1 MNFFKGSNILRQSLD
16 QGPSVLSGVHS
27 PLAIHDPLSN
37 MLEKSKPGQKYLI
50 VLPDEDS
57 VETYTQNLPFN
68 FLTLHSFGTSPYSG
82 LEPSSHISPNRLR
95 FLYGVIDP
103 NNKIKVFVTYPEA
116 LLLKTLSKKEL
127 KSKVL
132 HFEFADSFFENPTES
147 LLKLGYQPT
156 QFVERPGQFCDK
168 GGIVDVFSPAH
179 KKPHRIELFGND
191 IESLR
196 FFSVDTQRTE
206 NESSSLNLL
215 PATETLYSPESKAGL
230 ISQLSKK
237 GPDHS
242 WTKDSLH
249 KVRNGV
255 PFSEKEFFL
264 PLFWNDSSTALDYFD
279 DNTHVILFD
288 ETQTRSHWN
297 SQFSLFKS
305 EFENNLEIEKP
316 YLEPEDIYKNTFSVE
331 RFKKRVNICSVL
343 VSDLSTYNDE
353 TEFNELNYST
363 TDLKPA
369 LSNIKKNSSSWED
382 FTKEVKHLLAGWVKN
397 ENNVYIC
404 CKSDNT
410 IKRTQSILKEL
421 NISFDELSHETDIDD
436 LEPPTVHIVSKN
448 SASSTKFNEDRA
460 VFIKF
465 EDLFGKDNRVNR
477 NQKSGHAK
485 YFDKLESLRMGDMEV
500 GDLVVHIQHGVGIFK
515 GLKLIGLAGV
525 DSECLEVQYDGKD
538 KLFLPSHKIN
548 QLKKYSGN
556 AAGRSLD
563 KLGGQYWQKTKAKV
577 KSKLKEIAE
586 DLIQLYAKRKMTS
599 RDSLVTDSNDV
610 VLFQN
615 QFPYQ
620 ETNDQLEAIDAIY
633 EDFNKEFPME
643 RLVCGDVGF
652 GKTEVAMRAAF
663 VALAAG
669 KQVAVLA
676 PTTVLSMQ
684 HIQSFEERFKQ
695 WPFEIRGLNRFVPPS
710 KVKETLKGLSFG
722 TVDMVIG
729 THRILSQ
736 DVDFKNLGLLI
747 IDEEQKFGVRQKEKI
762 KLIKTNIDVLSLS
775 ATPIPRTLNMGFLGV
790 RDLSLISTA
799 PKDRLP
805 IKTFVSHYNIQMIS
819 KAIDTEIKRGG
830 QIYFVHNRVQSI
842 YALHDE
848 LKEAMPDVRI
858 GLGHGQMP
866 EKELEAVMVKF
877 FNKEI
882 DVLLST
888 TIIESGVDVS
898 SANTMIINNA
908 QNFGLSQ
915 LYQLRGR
922 VGRSE
927 KRAFCYLLIPPNRD
941 LEKDQKEKLKVLQDH
956 TALGSGLK
964 IAHYDLELR
973 GTGNL
978 LGESQSGHAEA
989 IGYDFY
995 IELLEEAISESQGR
1009 DITEVVDP
1017 DISVPL
1023 PALIPSEYIGDLKT
1037 RLYYYRK
1044 LNRIESEEDLDHLEH
1059 ELKDQFGTIPDAL
1072 IGLFF
1077 LSATKN
1083 ICRKMGIKDLKAG
1096 PKNISLSFV
1105 EKPKINHDKL
1115 FALIKAHPKKF
1126 KLSPD
1131 QRILIAR
1138 EKPEWNQIYEEV
1150 AALERDIMT

>member
-1 MNFFKGSNILRQSLD
+1 MNFLKGSNLLRQCLD
-16 QGPSVLSGVHS
+16 QGPSVLSGVHD
-27 PLAIHDPLSN
+27 PLAIHDPLFS
-37 MLEKSKPGQKYLI
+37 MLQESGDNQKYLI
-50 VLPDEDS
+50 ILPDEDS
-57 VETYTQNLPFN
+57 VDNYTQSLQGE
-68 FLTLHSFGTSPYSG
+68 FLKLHSFGASPYSG
-82 LEPSSHISPNRLR
+82 LEPSSNISPQRLR
-95 FLYGVIDP
+95 FLYQALNP
-103 NNKIKVFVTYPEA
+103 KSSNKVFVSHPEA
-116 LLLKTLSKKEL
+116 LLLNTISKQEL
-127 KSKVL
+127 LKQV
-132 HFEFADSFFENPTES
+132 HTFEFADSFFENPSTE

-168 GGIVDVFSPAH
+168 GGIIDVFSPAH
-179 KKPHRIELFGND
+179 SFPHRIELFGND

-196 FFSVDTQRTE
+196 TFSTETQRTKDE
-206 NESSSLNLL
+206 TTSLTIL
-215 PATETLYSPESKAGL
+215 PATETLYTSENKASLINYFSKAD
-230 ISQLSKK
+230 SSF
-237 GPDHS
+237 S
-242 WTKDSLH
+242 WVNDSLH
-249 KVRNGV
+249 KVRNSI

-264 PLFWNDSSTALDYFD
+264 PLFWKDSSTALNYFD
-279 DNTHVILFD
+279 DNTKVIIFD
-288 ETQTRSHWN
+288 EALTKATWSN
-297 SQFSLFKS
+297 QFNIFKS
-305 EFENNLEIEKP
+305 EHETSLEIEKP
-316 YLEPEDIYKNTFSVE
+316 SLGPLELFNDDLNLNRFS
-331 RFKKRVNICSVL
+331 KRVNICSVL
-343 VSDLSTYNDE
+343 VSDLEAYNQE
-353 TEFNELNYST
+353 ESVSELNYST
-363 TDLKPA
+363 SDLKPT
-369 LSNIKKNSSSWED
+369 LSNIKKTSTSWKV
-382 FTKEVKHLLAGWVKN
+382 FTGEVKKLLQVWLES
-397 ENNVYIC
+397 ENSIYIC

-410 IKRTQSILKEL
+410 ITRTSSILKEL
-421 NISFDELSHETDIDD
+421 DLPFDVIDIEETSSDPQIN
-436 LEPPTVHIVSKN
+436 VVRKH
-448 SASSTKFNEDRA
+448 SASSIKYNDDR
-460 VFIKF
+460 IIYIRF
-465 EDLFGKDNRVNR
+465 EDLFGKEARLQKT
-477 NQKSGHAK
+477 QKSGHK
-485 YFDKLESLRMGDMEV
+485 DYFDKLEALRMGDMEPE
-500 GDLVVHIQHGVGIFK
+500 DLVVHIQHGVGVFK
-515 GLKLIGLAGV
+515 GLKLISLAGIE
-525 DSECLEVQYDGKD
+525 SECIEVQYDGKD
-538 KLFLPSHKIN
+538 KLFLPTHKIH
-548 QLKKYSGN
+548 QLRKYSGN
-556 AAGRSLD
+556 SGGRSLD
-563 KLGGQYWQKTKAKV
+563 KLGGQYWQKTKTKV

-586 DLIQLYAKRKMTS
+586 DLIQLYAARKSIT
-599 RDSLVTDSNDV
+599 RTPLKTDSNDI

-615 QFPYQ
+615 QFPFQ
-620 ETNDQLEAIDAIY
+620 ETKDQLEAIDSIY
-633 EDFNKEFPME
+633 GDFQRDFPME

-663 VALAAG
+663 VALAEG

-676 PTTVLSMQ
+676 PTTVLSLQ
-684 HIQSFEERFKQ
+684 HLQSFKERFKQ
-695 WPFEIRGLNRFVPPS
+695 WPFEIEGLNRFISPS
-710 KVKETLKGLSFG
+710 KVKETLLGLQLG
-722 TVDMVIG
+722 TVDMVVG
-729 THRILSQ
+729 THRVLSK
-736 DVDFKNLGLLI
+736 DVNFKNLGLLI
-747 IDEEQKFGVRQKEKI
+747 IDEEQKFGVRQKEKV
-762 KLIKTNIDVLSLS
+762 KQLKTNIDVLSLS

-805 IKTFVSHYNIQMIS
+805 IKTFVSHYNIQVIK
-819 KAIDTEIKRGG
+819 KAIENEIKRGG

-842 YALHDE
+842 YALHEE

-858 GLGHGQMP
+858 GLGHGQMA

-973 GTGNL
+973 GAGNL

-995 IELLEEAISESQGR
+995 IELLEEAIAESQGK

-1017 DISVPL
+1017 DINVPL
-1023 PALIPSEYIGDLKT
+1023 PALIPSAYIGDLKT

-1044 LNRIESEEDLDHLEH
+1044 LNRIDSEEELDSLEF
-1059 ELKDQFGTIPDAL
+1059 ELKDQFGQIPNEV

-1083 ICRKMGIKDLKAG
+1083 ICRKMGVKDLKAG
-1096 PKNISLSFV
+1096 PKNISLMFV
-1105 EKPKINHDKL
+1105 EKPNINHDKL
-1115 FALIKAHPKKF
+1115 FALIKAHPKKY

-1138 EKPEWNQIYEEV
+1138 EKPEWNQIYDEV
-1150 AALERDIMT
+1150 SALERDLMN